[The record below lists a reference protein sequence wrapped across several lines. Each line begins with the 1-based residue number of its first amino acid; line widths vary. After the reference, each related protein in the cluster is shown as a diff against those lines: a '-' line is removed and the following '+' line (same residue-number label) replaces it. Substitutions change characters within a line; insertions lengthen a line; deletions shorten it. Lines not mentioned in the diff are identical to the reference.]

1 MALYNEFIQFRKAGG
16 IAVVSGKTVK
26 RRKAL
31 SSDEKSW
38 LLLLIVPVAYII
50 IFRYLAMYG
59 VVIAFQ
65 KFIPAK
71 GLFGNQRWIGLD
83 NFRYVFNLSNVWRAI
98 GNTLSISVWK
108 VLLGLLVPVC
118 VALMLNEVRN
128 QVFKRSVQTVIYLPH
143 FISWVILSGIFVDLL
158 STTGIVNKFLSML
171 GIEPIFFLGSNKYFR
186 GTLIVT
192 DIWKGFGYS
201 SIIYLSAITGIDPQL
216 YESAHI
222 DGAGRFRC
230 MWHITLPGI
239 AGTIALMGVLSI
251 GNLLNAGFD
260 QILNL
265 YSPQV
270 YETGDII
277 DTFVYRFGLLEAK
290 YGPSQAVSLAK
301 SLISSTLTVIAYW
314 LAYRYAGY
322 SLF

>member
-1 MALYNEFIQFRKAGG
+1 M
-16 IAVVSGKTVK
+16 SGKMGK
-26 RRKAL
+26 RRKPL

-38 LLLLIVPVAYII
+38 LLLLILPVAYILV
-50 IFRYLAMYG
+50 FKYLSMYG
-59 VVIAFQ
+59 IVIAFQ

-71 GLFGNQRWIGLD
+71 GFFGNQRWVGLD
-83 NFRYVFNLSNVWRAI
+83 NFRYIFSLSNVWRAI
-98 GNTLSISVWK
+98 VNTLSISVWK

-118 VALMLNEVRN
+118 VALMLNEVN
-128 QVFKRSVQTVIYLPH
+128 QQLFKRSVQTIIYLPN

-158 STTGIVNKFLSML
+158 STTGIVNRFLGL
-171 GIEPIFFLGSNKYFR
+171 FGVEPIFFLGSNRYFR
-186 GTLIVT
+186 ATLIVT

-201 SIIYLSAITGIDPQL
+201 SIIYLSAITAIDPQL
-216 YESAHI
+216 YESARI

-230 MWHITLPGI
+230 IRHITIPGI

-251 GNLLNAGFD
+251 GSLLNAGFD

-290 YGPSQAVSLAK
+290 YGPSQAVSVAK
-301 SLISSTLTVIAYW
+301 SVISSTLTVITYW